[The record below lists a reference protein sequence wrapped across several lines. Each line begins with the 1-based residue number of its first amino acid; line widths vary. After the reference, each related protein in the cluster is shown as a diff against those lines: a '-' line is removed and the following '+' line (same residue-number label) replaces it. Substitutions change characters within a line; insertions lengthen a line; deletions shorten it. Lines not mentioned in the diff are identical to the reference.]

1 MELTQQE
8 QFPHMTHES
17 VNNYVSDQSIEKP
30 ENRYVAM
37 NTQDMEQQALKIANV
52 LQTSLDLNKLIEM
65 FDTKLGDFVEH
76 EGIIYDFPQEAITL
90 QIGSAELNTCS
101 YKITLLEK
109 SLGELT
115 ISRSRPFTDE
125 EVRWFESLLCA
136 LIYPL
141 HNALLYKKA
150 IQTAYNDPVTGVNN
164 RAAMDAA
171 LDREVEL
178 AMRNHTPLSVIMLDI
193 DHFKKINDKFG
204 HIAGDA
210 ILKGVG
216 RCLTECIRRSD
227 IVFRYGGEEF
237 AVLLNG
243 TDIDGAN
250 FLANRIRSAIEKRAF
265 KHDGLD
271 VNVTLSAGVARLEHG
286 FTGLTLIDAAD
297 QALYQAKEQ
306 GRNRVV
312 VYQPGTK
319 PSADDSSTLSA

>member
-1 MELTQQE
+1 MMELTQQDSYS
-8 QFPHMTHES
+8 PHTTATAMRF
-17 VNNYVSDQSIEKP
+17 DQEP
-30 ENRYVAM
+30 APLVREDRYVAM
-37 NTQDMEQQALKIANV
+37 TSQDMEQQALKVANV
-52 LQTSLDLNKLIEM
+52 LQTSLDLNKLLEM
-65 FDTKLGDFVEH
+65 FTEKLADFVEH
-76 EGIIYDFPQEAITL
+76 DGMLYDNTPEGIAL

-109 SLGELT
+109 PLGELT
-115 ISRSRPFTDE
+115 ISRATPFSDE
-125 EVRWFESLLCA
+125 DIKWFESLLCA

-193 DHFKKINDKFG
+193 DHFKSINDRYG

-227 IVFRYGGEEF
+227 IVYRYGGEEF
-237 AVLLNG
+237 AVILNG
-243 TDIDGAN
+243 TDLEGAN
-250 FLANRIRSAIEKRAF
+250 FLANRLKNAIEKRQF

-271 VNVTLSAGVARLEHG
+271 VKVTISAGVARLDHG
-286 FTGLTLIDAAD
+286 FDGITLINAAD
-297 QALYQAKEQ
+297 QALYQAKQ
-306 GRNRVV
+306 LGRNRVE
-312 VYQPGTK
+312 VYRPGETPEK
-319 PSADDSSTLSA
+319 VATA